1 MNNTRS
7 YLKNED
13 MPYCAD
19 QDLKNLLYQ
28 AASVYQDM
36 NTLEAQRITLKNIQV
51 MRKRCLALSHWF
63 ETVIKMFIPL
73 MTQYSIVSAQY
84 DQKKEQLK
92 FERISMLNNMIRQ
105 AGGQMIYVEAKPEPS
120 QGVVDG
126 TNLDPLERTNIE
138 GLLADKSDKNTSKK
152 KVSSKNKGNQDPQK
166 QQEGNSKI
174 TVLDNRESNA
184 SRTNNI
190 SNTIVPLAVE
200 SEQLLQ
206 KSLTKDDASSVFSKC
221 KKKLFSFKFSRFCK
235 NIDFRPFFQRFDF
248 FGDVKENR
256 YENNEPTPANLEQR
270 PQQAIK
276 VN

>member
-92 FERISMLNNMIRQ
+92 FERISLLNNMIRE
-105 AGGQMIYVEAKPEPS
+105 AGGQMINVERKPDSS
-120 QGVVDG
+120 QGVLDG
-126 TNLDPLERTNIE
+126 TNLDLMEKT
-138 GLLADKSDKNTSKK
+138 ADKADKNTSKK
-152 KVSSKNKGNQDPQK
+152 KVSSKASSKQDLQK
-166 QQEGNSKI
+166 QEDNSK
-174 TVLDNRESNA
+174 TQVSDNIESNT
-184 SRTNNI
+184 SRSNNNI
-190 SNTIVPLAVE
+190 SKTIVPLE
-200 SEQLLQ
+200 IETEQFLQ
-206 KSLTKDDASSVFSKC
+206 KSKAKDDSSSVF
-221 KKKLFSFKFSRFCK
+221 
-235 NIDFRPFFQRFDF
+235 
-248 FGDVKENR
+248 GNR
-256 YENNEPTPANLEQR
+256 N
-270 PQQAIK
+270 
-276 VN
+276 

>member
-1 MNNTRS
+1 
-7 YLKNED
+7 

-73 MTQYSIVSAQY
+73 MTQYSIVSSQY

-92 FERISMLNNMIRQ
+92 FERISMLNNMIRE

-120 QGVVDG
+120 QSVVDG
-126 TNLDPLERTNIE
+126 TNLDPLEKANIE
-138 GLLADKSDKNTSKK
+138 GLLAEKNTSKK
-152 KVSSKNKGNQDPQK
+152 KVSSKNKSKHDPQK
-166 QQEGNSKI
+166 QQEDNSKI
-174 TVLDNRESNA
+174 TALDNRESNN

-190 SNTIVPLAVE
+190 SNTIVPLAKE
-200 SEQLLQ
+200 SEELLQ
-206 KSLTKDDASSVFSKC
+206 KSLIKDDASSVFSK
-221 KKKLFSFKFSRFCK
+221 
-235 NIDFRPFFQRFDF
+235 
-248 FGDVKENR
+248 
-256 YENNEPTPANLEQR
+256 
-270 PQQAIK
+270 
-276 VN
+276 

>member
-1 MNNTRS
+1 
-7 YLKNED
+7 

-73 MTQYSIVSAQY
+73 MTQYSIVSSQY

-92 FERISMLNNMIRQ
+92 FERISMLNNMIRE

-120 QGVVDG
+120 QSVVDG
-126 TNLDPLERTNIE
+126 TNLDPLEKANIE
-138 GLLADKSDKNTSKK
+138 GLLAEKNTSKK
-152 KVSSKNKGNQDPQK
+152 KFSSKNESKHDPQK
-166 QQEGNSKI
+166 QQEDNSKI
-174 TVLDNRESNA
+174 TALDNRESNN

-190 SNTIVPLAVE
+190 SNTIVPLAKE
-200 SEQLLQ
+200 SEELLQ
-206 KSLTKDDASSVFSKC
+206 KSLIKDDASSVFSK
-221 KKKLFSFKFSRFCK
+221 
-235 NIDFRPFFQRFDF
+235 
-248 FGDVKENR
+248 
-256 YENNEPTPANLEQR
+256 
-270 PQQAIK
+270 
-276 VN
+276 